1 MKKFTTHINELERL
15 EFLKSFNINEERK
28 KDLDELTEL
37 ASKLTNI
44 PKSII
49 TIVGTDH
56 VISKSMHGVD
66 VPIIIP
72 RELSF
77 CAHAINH
84 NEDYFVIEDSLKD
97 ERFEDHPFVTMEN
110 GMRSYAGV
118 KLQDEHQLPIGAVCV
133 LDSVPHEFTND
144 DRKAL
149 ELVANLVMR
158 HLKLYKTHEML
169 LEYQERLKENNELL
183 KEFARTVSHDM
194 KMPLANMVLTT
205 DIVAKKYGDTI
216 DKSGKEYLKYIKDA
230 AFGLSDYVTQILSH
244 YESDSFMV
252 EEKEVFDIY
261 TLLEHVQEMLALPD
275 DINFILPED
284 NLELYLNKS
293 ALEQILLNLI
303 GNAQKYNDKDIIEIT
318 INASEN
324 KNSYTISVKDNG
336 MGIPADKKEEIFK
349 MFSTLN
355 VSDRLGKKGNGI
367 GLNTVHKLVEKLNG
381 TINVTSELG
390 KGAEFSI
397 TLSK

>member
-1 MKKFTTHINELERL
+1 MKEAILHIEEQKRL
-15 EFLKSFNINEERK
+15 DLLKSFKIDDRRF

-37 ASKLTNI
+37 ACKLTNVPNSLI
-44 PKSII
+44 SIVDKNIVWFKSQ
-49 TIVGTDH
+49 
-56 VISKSMHGVD
+56 HGLELNNS
-66 VPIIIP
+66 P

-84 NEDYFVIEDSLKD
+84 DKSFYAINDTLENPDFENHPYVINENPI
-97 ERFEDHPFVTMEN
+97 
-110 GMRSYAGV
+110 RSYASV
-118 KLQDEHQLPIGAVCV
+118 QLKDKNNLPLGTICV
-133 LDSVPHEFTND
+133 LDNKPHKFTKED
-144 DRKAL
+144 QKAL
-149 ELVANLVMR
+149 ELIADLVMR
-158 HLKLYKTHEML
+158 QFTLYKVNEEL
-169 LEYQERLKENNELL
+169 RESQERLKENNELL

-216 DKSGKEYLKYIKDA
+216 DKTGKEYLKYIKDA

-252 EEKEVFDIY
+252 EEKEIFDIY

-275 DINFILPED
+275 DVNFILPED
-284 NLELYLNKS
+284 NLEMHLNKS
-293 ALEQILLNLI
+293 AVEQILLNLI
-303 GNAQKYNDKDIIEIT
+303 GNAQKYNDKDIIEI
-318 INASEN
+318 IISASEN
-324 KNSYTISVKDNG
+324 TNSYTISVKDNG
-336 MGIPADKKEEIFK
+336 MGIPADKKEKIFK

-367 GLNTVHKLVEKLNG
+367 GLNTVLKLVEKLNG

-390 KGAEFSI
+390 NGAEFSV

>member
-1 MKKFTTHINELERL
+1 MKEAILHIEEQKRL
-15 EFLKSFNINEERK
+15 DLLKSFKIDDRRF

-37 ASKLTNI
+37 ACKLTNVPNSLI
-44 PKSII
+44 SIVDKNTVWFKSQ
-49 TIVGTDH
+49 
-56 VISKSMHGVD
+56 HGLELNNS
-66 VPIIIP
+66 P

-84 NEDYFVIEDSLKD
+84 DKSFYAINDTLENPDFENHPYVINENPI
-97 ERFEDHPFVTMEN
+97 
-110 GMRSYAGV
+110 RSYASV
-118 KLQDEHQLPIGAVCV
+118 QLKDKNNLPLGTICV
-133 LDSVPHEFTND
+133 LDNKPHKFTKED
-144 DRKAL
+144 QKAL
-149 ELVANLVMR
+149 ELIADLVMR
-158 HLKLYKTHEML
+158 QFTLYKVNEEL
-169 LEYQERLKENNELL
+169 RESQERLKENNELL

-216 DKSGKEYLKYIKDA
+216 DKTGKEYLKYIKDA

-252 EEKEVFDIY
+252 EEKEIFDIY

-275 DINFILPED
+275 DVNFILPED
-284 NLELYLNKS
+284 NLEMHLNKS
-293 ALEQILLNLI
+293 AVEQILLNLI
-303 GNAQKYNDKDIIEIT
+303 GNAQKYNDKDIIEI
-318 INASEN
+318 IISASEN
-324 KNSYTISVKDNG
+324 TNSYTISVKDNG

-367 GLNTVHKLVEKLNG
+367 GLNTVLKLVEKLNG

-390 KGAEFSI
+390 NGAEFSV